1 MTQNAGFTQPQHT
14 WDRRFDRPDYL
25 FGTEPNAY
33 LKQQGHLLS
42 PGLTLCLADGEGRN
56 SVWLAQQGHQ
66 VQAFDFSP
74 NAIAKGQRLAQA
86 QGVTVAFTCC
96 AWADFDWGEA
106 RYDHVVGIFFQF
118 APPTERDALFAR
130 IDACLKPGGRVL
142 IQGYTPKQL
151 EHNTGGPGKLEHLYD
166 EALMRSYFPRYEWL
180 DLRTYEADIH
190 EGDGH
195 HGPSG
200 LLGLVAQK
208 PLA

>member
-1 MTQNAGFTQPQHT
+1 MTQHSGFAQPQNT

-33 LKQQGHLLS
+33 LKQHGDLLS

-66 VQAFDFSP
+66 VHAFDFSAP
-74 NAIAKGQRLAQA
+74 AIAKGERLAQDR
-86 QGVTVAFTCC
+86 GVAVTFTCC
-96 AWADFDWGEA
+96 AWADFDWGVA

-118 APPTERDALFAR
+118 APPQERDALFAH

-166 EALMRSYFPRYEWL
+166 EVMMRAYFPHYEWL
-180 DLRTYEADIH
+180 DLRTYEAHIH
-190 EGDGH
+190 EGEGH